1 MVANAPTPGTGPR
14 EVAPVDGESSSSR
27 RQTPAST
34 PRPWKRVGSVTTFV
48 GLALLGIGVLFI
60 AITEHAA
67 YSGRESAFELDSE
80 VTFVLAG
87 LGIIVLGLGS
97 LLAAM
102 HRE

>member
-1 MVANAPTPGTGPR
+1 M
-14 EVAPVDGESSSSR
+14 
-27 RQTPAST
+27 
-34 PRPWKRVGSVTTFV
+34 
-48 GLALLGIGVLFI
+48 ALLGIGVLFI